1 MELAKL
7 DVSRFIERL
16 TLEPGYRGQIVHVEE
31 IPEREA
37 RYGEL
42 KSPLHPKVA
51 KLLKDSGIERLYTHQ
66 VQAIDAIRS
75 GEDVAIV
82 TSTASGKTLCYN
94 VPVLERLVADPDTK
108 ALYLFP
114 TKALA
119 QDQLRGLMRY
129 LELDPSLPLVPGT
142 YDGDTPPNARRKLR
156 DEGNVIL
163 TNPDML
169 HQGILPRHPSWGQ
182 FFRNLA
188 YVVIDEMHTYRGV
201 FGSNVGCVI
210 RRLSRICQ
218 HYGGRPQFVCC
229 SATIANPAELAE
241 KLTDRP
247 VTLVDDDGAPRGPK
261 KFVFWNPPFIDATR
275 TERRSSSFEAEQLLT
290 KLIQDR
296 VQTITFVRA
305 RVVAELIYRFTQERL
320 QKISPSLANS
330 IKPYRGGY
338 LPEER
343 REIEKR
349 LFSGELLGVTSTNAL
364 ELGIDIGSL
373 DAAILTGY
381 PGTVASTWQQAGRAG
396 RGRDESLVILIGQ
409 STPIDQYL
417 MNHPEYFFER
427 TTENAVI
434 DPLNPYVLAKHL
446 RCAAFELP
454 ITVNDLERFGEWMPA
469 MLEIFEERRE
479 ITRRGNQWF
488 WTTSGYPSNDV
499 KLRSVSDNTYTIID
513 TTELPVGYDKAH
525 EDLSKN
531 RVIGT
536 MDELSAFEQIHP
548 EAIYLHDG
556 ETYFVS
562 DLQIDKKVAYV
573 EKADVDYFT
582 QSISET
588 RVKIESEEEKR
599 KLNEANAVF
608 GDVTVTSLVFMFKKI
623 KFHSRDS
630 IGFGKINL
638 PPQVMDTAAL
648 WLIPPLSDL
657 NLVRKWGRDPSEGL
671 YGIGNVITEVVPLF
685 AMCDPRDIGAVVD
698 SMNTGSP
705 TLFVYDRYPGGIGF
719 AEKTYRVLEDV
730 LEACLQLVLACE
742 CEDGCPSCVG
752 APVPPFVQNDPDLSP
767 RGRIPDKEA
776 ALILLH
782 SLLGK
787 EPYIPK
793 PVKVPRYPS
802 ASDSDGGKSHGY
814 DAFCQEASD
823 EVVKLPVK
831 RLPESVEARIRRQL
845 ARLSKK

>member
-275 TERRSSSFEAEQLLT
+275 TERRSSSFEAEQL
-290 KLIQDR
+290 
-296 VQTITFVRA
+296 
-305 RVVAELIYRFTQERL
+305 
-320 QKISPSLANS
+320 
-330 IKPYRGGY
+330 
-338 LPEER
+338 
-343 REIEKR
+343 
-349 LFSGELLGVTSTNAL
+349 
-364 ELGIDIGSL
+364 
-373 DAAILTGY
+373 
-381 PGTVASTWQQAGRAG
+381 
-396 RGRDESLVILIGQ
+396 
-409 STPIDQYL
+409 
-417 MNHPEYFFER
+417 
-427 TTENAVI
+427 
-434 DPLNPYVLAKHL
+434 
-446 RCAAFELP
+446 
-454 ITVNDLERFGEWMPA
+454 
-469 MLEIFEERRE
+469 
-479 ITRRGNQWF
+479 
-488 WTTSGYPSNDV
+488 
-499 KLRSVSDNTYTIID
+499 
-513 TTELPVGYDKAH
+513 
-525 EDLSKN
+525 
-531 RVIGT
+531 
-536 MDELSAFEQIHP
+536 
-548 EAIYLHDG
+548 
-556 ETYFVS
+556 
-562 DLQIDKKVAYV
+562 
-573 EKADVDYFT
+573 
-582 QSISET
+582 
-588 RVKIESEEEKR
+588 
-599 KLNEANAVF
+599 
-608 GDVTVTSLVFMFKKI
+608 
-623 KFHSRDS
+623 
-630 IGFGKINL
+630 
-638 PPQVMDTAAL
+638 
-648 WLIPPLSDL
+648 
-657 NLVRKWGRDPSEGL
+657 
-671 YGIGNVITEVVPLF
+671 
-685 AMCDPRDIGAVVD
+685 
-698 SMNTGSP
+698 
-705 TLFVYDRYPGGIGF
+705 
-719 AEKTYRVLEDV
+719 
-730 LEACLQLVLACE
+730 
-742 CEDGCPSCVG
+742 
-752 APVPPFVQNDPDLSP
+752 
-767 RGRIPDKEA
+767 
-776 ALILLH
+776 
-782 SLLGK
+782 
-787 EPYIPK
+787 
-793 PVKVPRYPS
+793 
-802 ASDSDGGKSHGY
+802 SHHHGWH
-814 DAFCQEASD
+814 
-823 EVVKLPVK
+823 
-831 RLPESVEARIRRQL
+831 
-845 ARLSKK
+845 

>member
-1 MELAKL
+1 LELAKL

-427 TTENAVI
+427 PTENAVI
-434 DPLNPYVLAKHL
+434 DPLNPYVLAKHV

-469 MLEIFEERRE
+469 ILEIFEERRE

>member
-16 TLEPGYRGQIVHVEE
+16 MLEPGYRGQIVHVEE

-469 MLEIFEERRE
+469 ILEIFEERRE

>member
-1 MELAKL
+1 LELAKL

-469 MLEIFEERRE
+469 ILEIFEERRE

-845 ARLSKK
+845 TRLSKK

>member
-469 MLEIFEERRE
+469 ILEIFEERRE

>member
-1 MELAKL
+1 LELAKL

-16 TLEPGYRGQIVHVEE
+16 MLEPGYRGQIVHVEE

-66 VQAIDAIRS
+66 VQSIDAIRS

-119 QDQLRGLMRY
+119 QDQLRELMRY

-469 MLEIFEERRE
+469 ILEIFEERRE

>member
-1 MELAKL
+1 LELAKL

-469 MLEIFEERRE
+469 ILEIFEERRE

>member
-1 MELAKL
+1 LELAKL

-469 MLEIFEERRE
+469 ILEIFEERRE

-608 GDVTVTSLVFMFKKI
+608 GDVTVTSLVFMLKKI

>member
-169 HQGILPRHPSWGQ
+169 HQGILPRHPSWRQ

-469 MLEIFEERRE
+469 ILEIFEERRE

>member
-1 MELAKL
+1 M
-7 DVSRFIERL
+7 
-16 TLEPGYRGQIVHVEE
+16 
-31 IPEREA
+31 
-37 RYGEL
+37 
-42 KSPLHPKVA
+42 A

-469 MLEIFEERRE
+469 ILEIFEERRE

>member
-1 MELAKL
+1 M
-7 DVSRFIERL
+7 DVSRFIDRL
-16 TLEPGYRGQIVHVEE
+16 KSDPDYRGQIVHMED
-31 IPEREA
+31 IPSQTA

-42 KSPLHPKVA
+42 MSPLQPRVVDVLRKT
-51 KLLKDSGIERLYTHQ
+51 GIERFYTHQ
-66 VQAIDAIRS
+66 AQAIDAIRG

-94 VPVLERLVADPDTK
+94 VPVLERLVTDPAAK

-119 QDQLRGLMRY
+119 QDQLRGLVRY
-129 LELDPSLPLVPGT
+129 KEADPLLPIVPGT

-156 DEGNVIL
+156 DEGNIIL

-169 HQGILPRHPSWGQ
+169 HQGILPRHPSWGR
-182 FFRNLA
+182 FFANLA

-201 FGSNVGCVI
+201 FGSNVACVI
-210 RRLSRICQ
+210 RRLNRICE
-218 HYGGRPQFVCC
+218 HYGKKPQFVCC
-229 SATIANPAELAE
+229 SATIANPKELAE
-241 KLTDRP
+241 KLIDRP
-247 VTLVDDDGAPRGPK
+247 VTLIDDDGAPRGPK
-261 KFVFWNPPFIDATR
+261 KFVFWNPPFIDAGR
-275 TERRSSSFEAEQLLT
+275 TERRSSSFEAEQLLA
-290 KLIQDR
+290 KLIQER
-296 VQTITFVRA
+296 VQTITFVKA
-305 RVVAELIYRFTQERL
+305 RVAAELIYRFTQERL

-343 REIEKR
+343 RDIEKR

-381 PGTVASTWQQAGRAG
+381 PGNVASTWQQAGRAG
-396 RGRDESLVILIGQ
+396 RGQDEALVILVGQ

-417 MNHPEYFFER
+417 MNHPEYFFEQ
-427 TTENAVI
+427 TTESAVI
-434 DPLNPYVLAKHL
+434 DPHNPYVLARHL

-454 ITVNDLERFGEWMPA
+454 ITVNDLARFGEYMPA
-469 MLEIFEERRE
+469 ILGIFEERRE
-479 ITRRGNQWF
+479 IARRGNRWF
-488 WTTSGYPSNDV
+488 WTGSGYPSVGV
-499 KLRSVSDNTYTIID
+499 KLRNMSDNTYTIID
-513 TTELPVGYDKAH
+513 ITKSPGRYGKA
-525 EDLSKN
+525 EDESTGN
-531 RVIGT
+531 HVIGT

-562 DLQIDKKVAYV
+562 DLQVDKKVAYV

-582 QSISET
+582 QSITET
-588 RVKIESEEEKR
+588 RVKIEREEETK
-599 KLNEANAVF
+599 KLNDATIGF
-608 GDVTVTSLVFMFKKI
+608 GDVTVTSLVYMFKKI

-630 IGFGKINL
+630 IGFGKIDL
-638 PPQVMDTAAL
+638 PSQVMDTVAL
-648 WLIPPLSDL
+648 WLSPPLSAL

-671 YGIGNVITEVVPLF
+671 YGIGNVITEIVPLY
-685 AMCDPRDIGAVVD
+685 AMCDPRDVGAAVD
-698 SMNTGSP
+698 SLNTGSP

-719 AEKTYRVLEDV
+719 AERSYRVPGDV
-730 LEACLQLVLACE
+730 LEACLQLIMACE

-752 APVPPFVQNDPDLSP
+752 APVPPFAQNDPDTSP

-782 SLLGK
+782 SLLDK
-787 EPYIPK
+787 EPYTPK
-793 PVKVPRYPS
+793 PVKRPDHLLTS
-802 ASDSDGGKSHGY
+802 EEWSSEFGGCGTCVGGHN
-814 DAFCQEASD
+814 ETV
-823 EVVKLPVK
+823 ELPMK
-831 RLPESVEARIRRQL
+831 RLPESVEARLRRQL
-845 ARLSKK
+845 ARLGKQG

>member
-469 MLEIFEERRE
+469 ILEIFEERRE

-499 KLRSVSDNTYTIID
+499 KLRSVSDNTYTIIN

>member
-1 MELAKL
+1 MERAKL
-7 DVSRFIERL
+7 DVSIFIERL

-469 MLEIFEERRE
+469 ILEIFEERRE